1 MLVLKH
7 QYGVMICSCDMR
19 MVKYPYSNLKHHH
32 FKYWDVVNKFFI
44 MMFDEIDYQII
55 PQETGYLVKIFN
67 VEHQPYFNVTLNRLE
82 FEIIKKRNQN
92 EFVRISK
99 DEIFDS
105 IYFYLSDLTPY
116 FNFELYVI
124 PFMEIFKTKEP
135 SYKFDLKTDFMY
147 NEIKKDGDNFLKD

>member
-44 MMFDEIDYQII
+44 MMFDEIDYQIS

-99 DEIFDS
+99 DEIF
-105 IYFYLSDLTPY
+105 
-116 FNFELYVI
+116 
-124 PFMEIFKTKEP
+124 KTKEP